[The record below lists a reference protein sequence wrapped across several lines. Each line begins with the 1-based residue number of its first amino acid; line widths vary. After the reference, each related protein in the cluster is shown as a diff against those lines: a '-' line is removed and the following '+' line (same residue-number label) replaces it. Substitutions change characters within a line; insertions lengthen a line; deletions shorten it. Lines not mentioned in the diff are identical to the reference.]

1 MLKWPKIIN
10 KTLSVKLSLMVV
22 CEIALLLFVAL
33 AVMFYFARQT
43 LKAEAMRN
51 AEQTLEST
59 VQHIDNI
66 LLSVE
71 QATGNIYWNLL
82 GKMNNRERMFH
93 YCQTVIESN
102 PYIVGCA
109 IAMDPNFYE
118 DKKPFMAYVHR
129 KGFNNESE
137 ELVMAKAFGGKPYT
151 QQTWYTEPITEGHAC
166 WMEPVKDTPNDEAV
180 TCFSLPLYDGN
191 WKPIGVLSVDVS
203 LALLSQI
210 VLDAKPSANGYSTLL
225 GKNGAFLVHPDPVKL
240 SHETVFTR
248 CENGADPSVRIAAEA
263 MVNGERGYK
272 QFVMNGEDWYVF
284 YRPFERSAVPGRAME
299 ELKWSVGVVYPEEDI
314 FGDYNLL
321 LTIVLVIAIIGMLL
335 TWVLCTL
342 ITHRQLE
349 PLHLLTESAERIARG
364 HYGET
369 IPDPRRKDEIGRLQ
383 YHFQQMQRALAER
396 MSELQQS
403 TETLQERNSVLKQA
417 YTQTQ
422 EADRVKT
429 AFLHNMTNQMTGP
442 ADTIVKNV
450 TELCEHYHDNTRQ
463 KTADNVDI
471 IQQEGQ
477 IITDLL
483 NSLIETAESE
493 KGKEEH
499 V

>member
-1 MLKWPKIIN
+1 
-10 KTLSVKLSLMVV
+10 
-22 CEIALLLFVAL
+22 
-33 AVMFYFARQT
+33 
-43 LKAEAMRN
+43 
-51 AEQTLEST
+51 
-59 VQHIDNI
+59 
-66 LLSVE
+66 
-71 QATGNIYWNLL
+71 
-82 GKMNNRERMFH
+82 
-93 YCQTVIESN
+93 
-102 PYIVGCA
+102 
-109 IAMDPNFYE
+109 
-118 DKKPFMAYVHR
+118 
-129 KGFNNESE
+129 
-137 ELVMAKAFGGKPYT
+137 
-151 QQTWYTEPITEGHAC
+151 
-166 WMEPVKDTPNDEAV
+166 
-180 TCFSLPLYDGN
+180 
-191 WKPIGVLSVDVS
+191 VS

-240 SHETVFTR
+240 SHETVFTQ

-369 IPDPRRKDEIGRLQ
+369 IPDSRRKDEIGRLQ